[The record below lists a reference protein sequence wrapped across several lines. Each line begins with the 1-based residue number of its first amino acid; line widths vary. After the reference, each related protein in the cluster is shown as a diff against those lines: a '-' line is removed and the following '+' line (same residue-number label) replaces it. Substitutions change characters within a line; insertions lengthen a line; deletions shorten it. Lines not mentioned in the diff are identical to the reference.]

1 MTERSI
7 RRWATE
13 SVVIVGSILLAFGVD
28 AWWEERQQDA
38 DAADL
43 AVALLQDVRASRE
56 NFDSIWESTE
66 NRVRASMQ
74 VREFLRSPTP
84 VVPMDTL
91 HQKLLESIYIDPTAP
106 VLDAYEQLVSRGLLA
121 RLHPEVRAAISAWL
135 QRQQDAR
142 EYGER
147 DMLDYRQSVMFPF
160 LSGPPV
166 SIEQVL
172 GRYQD
177 LGDWG
182 TPRFE
187 HTWQEL
193 HQSREL
199 AAILTLSA
207 ATARSLLV
215 QYEQLDLRAAD
226 LEELLVLHYT
236 GSGEP

>member
-7 RRWATE
+7 RRWITE

-43 AVALLQDVRASRE
+43 AVALLEDVRASRE
-56 NFDSIWESTE
+56 NFDSIWNSTE
-66 NRVRASMQ
+66 SRFRVSME
-74 VREFLRSPTP
+74 VLGLLRSPTP

-91 HQKLLESIYIDPTAP
+91 NQKLLESIYIDTTAP

-121 RLHPEVRAAISAWL
+121 RLHPEVRAALSAWL
-135 QRQQDAR
+135 QRQQDSR

-147 DMLDYRQSVMFPF
+147 DMLDYRQGVMFPF

-166 SIEQVL
+166 SIEQVV

-182 TPRFE
+182 SPRFE
-187 HTWQEL
+187 HTWREL
-193 HQSREL
+193 HESREL

-207 ATARSLLV
+207 ATARSLLA
-215 QYEQLDLRAAD
+215 QYQQLDLRAAD
-226 LEELLVLHYT
+226 LEALLVRHYERP
-236 GSGEP
+236 GDA

>member
-7 RRWATE
+7 RRWITE

-43 AVALLQDVRASRE
+43 AVALLEDVRASRE
-56 NFDSIWESTE
+56 NFDSIWNSTE
-66 NRVRASMQ
+66 RRVRVSME
-74 VREFLRSPTP
+74 VRGLLRSPTP

-91 HQKLLESIYIDPTAP
+91 NQKLLESIYIDTTAP

-121 RLHPEVRAAISAWL
+121 RLHPEVRAALSAWL
-135 QRQQDAR
+135 QRQQDSR

-147 DMLDYRQSVMFPF
+147 DMLDYRQGVMFPF

-166 SIEQVL
+166 SIEQVV

-182 TPRFE
+182 SPRFE
-187 HTWQEL
+187 HTWREL
-193 HQSREL
+193 HESREL

-207 ATARSLLV
+207 ATARSLLA
-215 QYEQLDLRAAD
+215 QYQQLDLRAAD
-226 LEELLVLHYT
+226 LEALLVRHYERP
-236 GSGEP
+236 GDA